1 MPNNQQLMMMMIESN
16 VKKKV
21 REKKND
27 DDDILKLV
35 IHNWQMKIHFVTCHK
50 EKKMKFRFFFEKL

>member
-1 MPNNQQLMMMMIESN
+1 MMMMMIESN

-50 EKKMKFRFFFEKL
+50 EKKNEISVFL